1 MTCIGVQ
8 WAQTAV
14 KPTMSE
20 NSMVTSSNLRA
31 GTGWPCHS
39 FCATSPGNMEYS
51 RSTVL
56 LFSSSSAWWVR
67 SNVAWEQTEGHL
79 ELYYSEDV
87 AVRKVA
93 AMAAKWKDRRTLLMH
108 KKMFNLIFFSSVW
121 YLCMLVSSFTLHD
134 SVRYHCASKLP
145 KKQLFI
151 TLAWRGETDA
161 TSRLRG
167 LGQNPPPAKECF
179 KNQLSNRSSQGQQS
193 AFLPTENIHSSDE
206 GFVWIPSLTPKRPGL
221 SSALDLT

>member
-108 KKMFNLIFFSSVW
+108 KKMFNLIFFPVFGICACLCLHS
-121 YLCMLVSSFTLHD
+121 LCMI
-134 SVRYHCASKLP
+134 
-145 KKQLFI
+145 QLDTI
-151 TLAWRGETDA
+151 VQANCL
-161 TSRLRG
+161 
-167 LGQNPPPAKECF
+167 
-179 KNQLSNRSSQGQQS
+179 RSSY
-193 AFLPTENIHSSDE
+193 L
-206 GFVWIPSLTPKRPGL
+206 
-221 SSALDLT
+221 